1 MEKILPLINKEKE
14 KFFVIRLLLI
24 DLLQQLYIN
33 SSSNILLIT
42 NKYTMIMKSELKNV
56 RDVMNKSIISVDKDD
71 AIRMAVKKMIHG
83 GIGAVIVTEKDKPV
97 GILTE
102 RDILK
107 FIANEKM
114 DLDNSKVENIMSA
127 PLISVDSSSSLEEA
141 AGVMLTNNIRRLI
154 IKEKDEYV
162 GIISQRE
169 LQRFITELR

>member
-1 MEKILPLINKEKE
+1 
-14 KFFVIRLLLI
+14 
-24 DLLQQLYIN
+24 
-33 SSSNILLIT
+33 
-42 NKYTMIMKSELKNV
+42 MKSELKNV
-56 RDVMNKSIISVDKDD
+56 RDVMNKSVISVDKDD
-71 AIRMAVKKMIHG
+71 AIRMAVNKMVHG

-114 DLDNSKVENIMSA
+114 DLDNSKVENIMST
-127 PLISVDSSSSLEEA
+127 PLISVDSSSSLEQA
-141 AGVMLTNNIRRLI
+141 ADVMLTNNIRRLI

>member
-1 MEKILPLINKEKE
+1 
-14 KFFVIRLLLI
+14 
-24 DLLQQLYIN
+24 
-33 SSSNILLIT
+33 
-42 NKYTMIMKSELKNV
+42 MIMKSELKNV
-56 RDVMNKSIISVDKDD
+56 RDIMNKSIISVDKDD
-71 AIRMAVKKMIHG
+71 AIRMAVKKMVHG

-114 DLDNSKVENIMSA
+114 DLDNNKVENIMSA

-169 LQRFITELR
+169 LQQFITELR

>member
-1 MEKILPLINKEKE
+1 
-14 KFFVIRLLLI
+14 
-24 DLLQQLYIN
+24 
-33 SSSNILLIT
+33 
-42 NKYTMIMKSELKNV
+42 MIMKSELKNV
-56 RDVMNKSIISVDKDD
+56 RDVMNKSIISVYKDD
-71 AIRMAVKKMIHG
+71 TIRMAANKMVHG

-114 DLDNSKVENIMSA
+114 DLDNNKVENIMSA
-127 PLISVDSSSSLEEA
+127 PLISVDSSSSLDEA

-169 LQRFITELR
+169 LQQFITELR

>member
-1 MEKILPLINKEKE
+1 
-14 KFFVIRLLLI
+14 
-24 DLLQQLYIN
+24 
-33 SSSNILLIT
+33 
-42 NKYTMIMKSELKNV
+42 MKSELKNV

-71 AIRMAVKKMIHG
+71 TIRMAVNKMVHG

-169 LQRFITELR
+169 LQQFITELR